1 MEKERGIILV
11 HVGPDFVG
19 KSASHIVAELMAA
32 QHPVL
37 VTTAV
42 NETKLLLDR
51 LATKPYLL
59 KALPDMPPPK
69 MDSSTPYFNHT
80 KHKQTCLKN
89 RKARK
94 KKKRKK

>member
-1 MEKERGIILV
+1 MVV
-11 HVGPDFVG
+11 HLGTGFVG
-19 KSASHIVAELMAA
+19 KSATHIVADLMAA
-32 QHPVL
+32 KHPVL
-37 VTTAV
+37 ISTAV
-42 NETKLLLDR
+42 NETKQLLDR
-51 LATKPYLL
+51 LDTKPYLL

-94 KKKRKK
+94 KKKRNRR